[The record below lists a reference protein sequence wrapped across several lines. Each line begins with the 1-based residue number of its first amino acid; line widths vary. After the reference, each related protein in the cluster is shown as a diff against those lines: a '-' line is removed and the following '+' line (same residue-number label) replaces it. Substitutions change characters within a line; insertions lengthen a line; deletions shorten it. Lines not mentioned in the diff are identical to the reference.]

1 VAHELIRGPGKAR
14 RIIVFPTREETLRF
28 MSGQFQILSRRAI
41 SEKGMFAAALSGG
54 TTPTGFYEDLRLN
67 GGSLDWT
74 AIHIFLVDERFVPPT
89 DRQSNYRMI
98 KESLLDGVPVP
109 AANVHLIPTGDGDP
123 STCASEYEE
132 TVVRFFRSGGET
144 RPVFD
149 FIVLGL
155 GEDGHTA
162 SLFPGSEAALEE
174 KHLVRAVAAAKERLA
189 RISFTL
195 PLINEGRHL
204 FVLATGKAKA
214 TVMKRVAEDG
224 DRTLPAALVWPRQ
237 GELTFVCDSEAASL
251 LNLKDRNESSKV

>member
-1 VAHELIRGPGKAR
+1 VAHGVITGPEEAR
-14 RIIVFPTREETLRF
+14 RVIVFPTREEALRF

-41 SEKGMFAAALSGG
+41 SERGIFIAALSGG
-54 TTPTGFYEDLRLN
+54 TTPTGLYEDLRLN

-109 AANVHLIPTGDGDP
+109 AANIHPIPTGDGDP
-123 STCASEYEE
+123 STSASEYEE

-162 SLFPGSEAALEE
+162 SLFPGAEAVAEE
-174 KHLVRAVAAAKERLA
+174 KRFVRAVAATKERLA
-189 RISFTL
+189 RITFTL

-204 FVLATGKAKA
+204 FVLATGEAKA
-214 TVMKRVAEDG
+214 TVIKRVVEDG
-224 DRTLPAALVWPRQ
+224 DRRLPAARVWPRR
-237 GELTFVCDSEAASL
+237 GELTFVCDSEATSL
-251 LNLKDRNESSKV
+251 LNRKDRGEPSRA